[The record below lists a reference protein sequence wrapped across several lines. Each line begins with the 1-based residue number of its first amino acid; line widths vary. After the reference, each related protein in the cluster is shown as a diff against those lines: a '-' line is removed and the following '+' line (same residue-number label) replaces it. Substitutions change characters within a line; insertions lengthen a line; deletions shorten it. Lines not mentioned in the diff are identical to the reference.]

1 MVDREMAEWVHGQK
15 TISITMAIIQAVIT
29 RKTITFFILLDRD
42 KNSAWN
48 ISFASHGRYFWHFF
62 PNQTNIDIYHYDH
75 LHKCDTR
82 PSLNLGCGKHTKTA

>member
-42 KNSAWN
+42 KNSA
-48 ISFASHGRYFWHFF
+48 
-62 PNQTNIDIYHYDH
+62 
-75 LHKCDTR
+75 
-82 PSLNLGCGKHTKTA
+82 